1 MSFTHG
7 GNYRIFE
14 WQLVGNTIYIENTRG
29 RQHSYE
35 LTEILDIFTWL
46 KATFGYGW
54 FPLANNVKLM
64 GRGQEK
70 DGLCTAILDLTPKD
84 ITHAQ
89 GSSYLG
95 VVLEEVGI
103 FKWNGKKKG
112 IEWRIV
118 KAPASVKKLK
128 QLIAGA
134 K

>member
-1 MSFTHG
+1 MSVTHG

-29 RQHSYE
+29 SQHSYE

-70 DGLCTAILDLTPKD
+70 DGLGTAILDLTPKD
-84 ITHAQ
+84 FTHAL
-89 GSSYLG
+89 GSSISELYWRR
-95 VVLEEVGI
+95 LESSSGM
-103 FKWNGKKKG
+103 
-112 IEWRIV
+112 V
-118 KAPASVKKLK
+118 KRRGSSGASSKHPRLSKS
-128 QLIAGA
+128 
-134 K
+134 